1 MPSCRH
7 TRAARLSARF
17 LTLDE
22 HTLHERERA
31 ASPIRQMAGAAAAST
46 PTGRALPTQIAI
58 SPAPRRRCRNVL
70 SSGAAGGHTAGT
82 APAPA
87 LALAHLT
94 GSTNRPTAVRR
105 PHRSPC
111 PRGPGVRGAFCLL
124 RARLL
129 VVARCLAVSPDPARS
144 MYDFA
149 ADTAVHHASCTT
161 HRVRDLHRD
170 SNSNSCAR
178 GGWGLDRRKEG
189 DKGRA

>member
-1 MPSCRH
+1 MIVMPGTTMPSCRH

-22 HTLHERERA
+22 YTLHERERA

-94 GSTNRPTAVRR
+94 GSTNRPTAGLQAAQEPLSAR
-105 PHRSPC
+105 PRCPWRVLPAACETSSRC
-111 PRGPGVRGAFCLL
+111 AVPRGISGSRPQYVRF
-124 RARLL
+124 
-129 VVARCLAVSPDPARS
+129 RCRHGGPSCI
-144 MYDFA
+144 M
-149 ADTAVHHASCTT
+149 HHAS
-161 HRVRDLHRD
+161 R
-170 SNSNSCAR
+170 AR
-178 GGWGLDRRKEG
+178 S
-189 DKGRA
+189 A